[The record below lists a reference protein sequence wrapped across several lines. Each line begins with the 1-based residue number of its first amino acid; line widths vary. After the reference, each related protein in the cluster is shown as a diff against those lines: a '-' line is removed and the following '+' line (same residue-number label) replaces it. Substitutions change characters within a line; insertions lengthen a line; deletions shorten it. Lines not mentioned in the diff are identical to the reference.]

1 MSGRGWRADISP
13 DSCPAA
19 AFDFD
24 FIAGASGKTGSDSFK
39 GISKII
45 LHVPNWR
52 KVYLNSTYNMI

>member
-45 LHVPNWR
+45 FTCAQLAKSVL
-52 KVYLNSTYNMI
+52 KQYL